1 MAETASQTQGSQR
14 TPRVA
19 LLWRG
24 DPQAP
29 APAPEETRLRL
40 IFAAL
45 AERGVAA
52 EPVIYA
58 DEVANALET
67 RLPGFDGVLVWVDP
81 LSEGKDRARL
91 DPLLRQLADAGV
103 WVSAHPDV
111 ILKIGVKEIL
121 HRTRDFGWGAD
132 TDLYQAAQDLRDR
145 FPARL
150 AAGGPR
156 VLKQNRGNGGQ
167 GVWKVE
173 LAALAGA
180 PPTAQAPATV
190 LHAQRGSAPETLAL
204 GAFMDRCAAYFAN
217 GGCIVDQAFQ
227 PRLPEGMIRCYLSEG
242 EVVGFGHQLIKALI
256 LPPPEGPSSEAA
268 QPGPRIMHPPDA
280 APFQDLRRQLES
292 DWVPQLQNSL
302 DIPTA
307 ALPALWDADFLYGPK
322 MPDGRDT
329 YVLCE
334 INVSAVAPFPDTAAA
349 KVAETVMRRLA
360 RGATRPVTG
369 NDRPRREQ
377 SP

>member
-132 TDLYQAAQDLRDR
+132 TDLYQTAQDLRDR

-190 LHAQRGSAPETLAL
+190 LHAKRGSAPETLAL

-227 PRLPEGMIRCYLSEG
+227 PRPPTDQGANPAAAGRPELRSG
-242 EVVGFGHQLIKALI
+242 
-256 LPPPEGPSSEAA
+256 AA
-268 QPGPRIMHPPDA
+268 WPAHHASAGRGAVPGPA
-280 APFQDLRRQLES
+280 AAAGERLGS
-292 DWVPQLQNSL
+292 
-302 DIPTA
+302 TA
-307 ALPALWDADFLYGPK
+307 AEQSRYTHRRAAGALG
-322 MPDGRDT
+322 
-329 YVLCE
+329 
-334 INVSAVAPFPDTAAA
+334 
-349 KVAETVMRRLA
+349 RRLPL
-360 RGATRPVTG
+360 RPE
-369 NDRPRREQ
+369 DA
-377 SP
+377 